1 MASNVPG
8 SDAALIV
15 GNSVFFV
22 CAGTDIDREEALRRG
37 ESHREEEDINM
48 MSIVGLEIP
57 TIQVWP
63 LSKL

>member
-1 MASNVPG
+1 MI
-8 SDAALIV
+8 L
-15 GNSVFFV
+15 
-22 CAGTDIDREEALRRG
+22 TEREEALRRG
-37 ESHREEEDINM
+37 ESLREEEDINV